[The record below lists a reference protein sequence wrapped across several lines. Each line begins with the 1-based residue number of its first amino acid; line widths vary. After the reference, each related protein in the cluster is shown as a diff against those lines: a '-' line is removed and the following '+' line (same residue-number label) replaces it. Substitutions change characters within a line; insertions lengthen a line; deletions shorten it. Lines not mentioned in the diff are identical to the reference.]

1 MTDFP
6 QNTRQTP
13 RAVNMAPQINMAQN
27 VAERIAQSVGQVII
41 GNATKFVSRFSAF
54 FARATS

>member
-13 RAVNMAPQINMAQN
+13 RAVNIAPQINLAQN

-41 GNATKFVSRFSAF
+41 GKRKTF
-54 FARATS
+54 FTISHICFCLND